1 MVYFR
6 RISLR
11 INIEVENKECTLESN
26 LCAKPRLKR
35 RQNSKKI
42 NNMETF
48 VASRLSE
55 GNKTFPIKI
64 VIDEIGITLKHPG
77 IFSGKEQTVPF
88 SRISSVDVDSPLV
101 GYSTIIIHA
110 TGQGKIEA
118 HGFTK
123 AEVNQMRKVILDKI

>member
-1 MVYFR
+1 
-6 RISLR
+6 
-11 INIEVENKECTLESN
+11 
-26 LCAKPRLKR
+26 
-35 RQNSKKI
+35 
-42 NNMETF
+42 METF

-64 VIDEIGITLKHPG
+64 IIDTAGVTLKHPG
-77 IFSGKEQTVPF
+77 LFSGQEQTVPF

-101 GYSTIIIHA
+101 GYSTIIINT

-123 AEVNQMRKVILDKI
+123 AEVTAMKKMILEKI